1 MPAELPAAQANYT
14 QIDQVLTNLIENA
27 ARYTPAGTP
36 ISVRAYAERDS
47 LAVEVRDHGPGIPEG
62 MRARIFEKFVRAVG
76 PERHASGAGL
86 GLAICKGIVKAHG
99 GQIWAENAPDGGAR
113 FIFTLPLVGAAIQ
126 GGADLPHEH
135 QPVEG
140 AV

>member
-1 MPAELPAAQANYT
+1 
-14 QIDQVLTNLIENA
+14 
-27 ARYTPAGTP
+27 
-36 ISVRAYAERDS
+36 
-47 LAVEVRDHGPGIPEG
+47 

-113 FIFTLPLVGAAIQ
+113 FIFTLPLVGANIQ
-126 GGADLPHEH
+126 DSAGLAHDH
-135 QPVEG
+135 QHAEG